1 MYGGVRHARRSAH
14 EHACGGRESRSGFG
28 VLHKTTS
35 HVAAGSLGIPQ
46 RRDPRRVWAASPGRC
61 VRLGRRPSL
70 LAAQLKWAIATRCL
84 RGESGAQS
92 LIKARTTMR
101 HIMQFLREEASE
113 VTSLL
118 HRDLE
123 TWQLR
128 LRSHLLARGT

>member
-1 MYGGVRHARRSAH
+1 
-14 EHACGGRESRSGFG
+14 
-28 VLHKTTS
+28 
-35 HVAAGSLGIPQ
+35 
-46 RRDPRRVWAASPGRC
+46 
-61 VRLGRRPSL
+61 L

-101 HIMQFLREEASE
+101 HLMQFLRQDASE

-118 HRDLE
+118 GRDLE

-128 LRSHLLARGT
+128 LRSHLLARGTYRQRTVRTLVRSAPEGAKNYIQEDSKVCFFRQMYAMIAEELDPRNEYD